1 MLQGLTLILA
11 LATDPLSPTLA
22 VDLDGDGTEETVTAA
37 PARGAVRL
45 EVRDSGG
52 KKVAKAKAPAPAADV
67 VQVELTAG
75 PLGSPGSLLEV
86 AASTDALEC
95 VSVWRFKDGVLAR
108 LPIRGAAGKQ
118 LPDCGR
124 PGEWTRAWER
134 EAEGRP
140 SALVRER
147 TEKVESGVL
156 RVREV
161 FAFAGFSLDEDPRRS
176 GSAINGVPIPSW
188 YHAIFYARPALEIL
202 YGRFD
207 LSRMRSQ
214 PTLSIEAD
222 RERGVFALHFTGP
235 GGEFTAPVESSEGQK
250 AKATLGARVEGK
262 TVRAS
267 VSLGGDGSVPYEI
280 EVEGLGAPFD
290 QIYAPAGSWRGESR
304 EIFPTAA
311 DEVAAED
318 LAGIWLDPGGRNTAI
333 ATEGVPPY
341 RLRLGKEL
349 YAMDM
354 PRAEPPLD
362 LLLLPAEPSGRPWGI
377 VLRGPSTFERV
388 PLICTGQGATV
399 CRAEGPGEK
408 LRRLGARMNVR

>member
-1 MLQGLTLILA
+1 LLLGLALILA
-11 LATDPLSPTLA
+11 LAADPLSPTLA

-52 KKVAKAKAPAPAADV
+52 KKVAKAKAPAPAGDV

-75 PLGSPGSLLEV
+75 SLGSPGSLIEV
-86 AASTDALEC
+86 AASTDASEC

-108 LPIRGAAGKQ
+108 LPIRGAAGRQ

-147 TEKVESGVL
+147 TEKVEGGVL

-176 GSAINGVPIPSW
+176 GSEINGVPIPSW
-188 YHAIFYARPALEIL
+188 YRAIFYSRPALEIL

-214 PTLSIEAD
+214 PTLSIEAH
-222 RERGVFALHFTGP
+222 RERGVFALRFTGP

-250 AKATLGARVEGK
+250 ARAALGARVEGK

-290 QIYAPAGSWRGESR
+290 QIYAPAGSWRGGSR

-318 LAGIWLDPGGRNTAI
+318 LAGIWLDPGGKNTAI
-333 ATEGVPPY
+333 ATEGAPPY

-354 PRAEPPLD
+354 ARAQPPLD

-377 VLRGPSTFERV
+377 ILRGPNTLERV
-388 PLICTGQGATV
+388 PLACTGQGAAE
-399 CRAEGPGEK
+399 CRAEGPREK